1 MARGGDK
8 LAGTARADAMRRHR
22 EIFEYGVAHG
32 LSLKDAE
39 AALVRQ
45 RHAAL
50 MAGIEARRAAAP
62 ARTSIATDQRSDR
75 WMMRD

>member
-1 MARGGDK
+1 MSERPS
-8 LAGTARADAMRRHR
+8 ARAAAMRRHR

-32 LSLKDAE
+32 LSLKDA
-39 AALVRQ
+39 AIALARA

-50 MAGIEARRAAAP
+50 MEGRRARAAAAPYAAAPERRDP
-62 ARTSIATDQRSDR
+62 ADR

>member
-1 MARGGDK
+1 MARRGGK

-22 EIFEYGVAHG
+22 EIFEYGVANG

-39 AALVRQ
+39 VALNRA
-45 RHAAL
+45 RHAA
-50 MAGIEARRAAAP
+50 MIEGIRARKARPASDAP
-62 ARTSIATDQRSDR
+62 IGRNDPSDK

>member
-1 MARGGDK
+1 MARTGDK

-32 LSLKDAE
+32 LSLRDAE

-50 MAGIEARRAAAP
+50 MAGVEARRAGSP
-62 ARTSIATDQRSDR
+62 ARSTLSTDQRSER

>member
-1 MARGGDK
+1 MTKPGGK
-8 LAGTARADAMRRHR
+8 LASTSRAEAMRRHR

-50 MAGIEARRAAAP
+50 MAGIEARRAAPPRNAP
-62 ARTSIATDQRSDR
+62 IVADNRSDR